1 MTSAITH
8 PTTRKAFAVR
18 KLVWVGPLSI
28 IVAAIANL
36 AIRGIATSF
45 FGVSQ
50 GFAYFQA
57 YYIVGSTVVY
67 LALALL
73 AFVLV
78 GRVARQ
84 PVPAYRLL
92 ALGALAVS
100 FLSPLMALARLFPV
114 AGMTLPIFWTMIAMH
129 TVTAVLT
136 VGLLTTLAVTPTQD
150 TQTASGKW

>member
-8 PTTRKAFAVR
+8 PTTHKGFAAH

-28 IVAAIANL
+28 IAAAIVNL
-36 AIRGIATSF
+36 AIRGIAVSF
-45 FGVSQ
+45 FGVPQ
-50 GFAYFQA
+50 GFAYFGA

-78 GRVARQ
+78 GRVALH

-92 ALGALAVS
+92 ALAALAVS
-100 FLSPLMALARLFPV
+100 FLSPLMALAGLFPV
-114 AGMTLPIFWTMIAMH
+114 VGMTLPIFWTMIAMH
-129 TVTAVLT
+129 TVTAILT
-136 VGLLTTLAVTPTQD
+136 VGLLTTLAVTPTQG
-150 TQTASGKW
+150 TQAAREKW

>member
-8 PTTRKAFAVR
+8 PTTHKAFAAH
-18 KLVWVGPLSI
+18 KLLWVGPLSI

-45 FGVSQ
+45 FGVAQ

-78 GRVARQ
+78 GRVAQ
-84 PVPAYRLL
+84 HPAPAYRLL
-92 ALGALAVS
+92 ALAALAVS
-100 FLSPLMALARLFPV
+100 FLSPLMALAGLFPV
-114 AGMTLPIFWTMIAMH
+114 AGVTLPIFWTMIAMH
-129 TVTAVLT
+129 TVTAMLT
-136 VGLLTTLAVTPTQD
+136 VSLLTTLAVTPTQGR
-150 TQTASGKW
+150 QTGRGEW